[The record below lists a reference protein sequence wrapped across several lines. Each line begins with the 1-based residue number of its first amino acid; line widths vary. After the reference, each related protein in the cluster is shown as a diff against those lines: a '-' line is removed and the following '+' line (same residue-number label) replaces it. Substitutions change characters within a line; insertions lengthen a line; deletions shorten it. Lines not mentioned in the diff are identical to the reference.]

1 MQQKPAH
8 LTPRACG
15 TARTTARAAAV
26 ALQPSFLQQHGGANH
41 AGSWNQPSGRAE
53 SITCSTFLASCRPP
67 LTRRSPARQGGE
79 RRRAAG
85 ARGEPTRLMAV
96 TLRRPFDGSPGC
108 SAALENQVRMWDG
121 ISRSRAPRIAS
132 SPRDTV
138 EKCRM
143 PRGGPPGAGLGRGRL
158 SVGPGRTDRD
168 RASFLAVPR
177 AAVQLLW
184 DCSEMTGFQK
194 AQAKPTRASTS
205 PSPPMLGIL
214 KGLATSRGHSTV
226 GARTCHESTSSAG
239 ERGSSPLAAVNRRL
253 HGKANLLSRLTGT
266 SGWLSRPLMSVHL
279 LFSC

>member
-121 ISRSRAPRIAS
+121 ISRKRAPRIAS

-143 PRGGPPGAGLGRGRL
+143 PRGGPPGAGLGGGSRWGLGALTVIVRPSLQCPGRL
-158 SVGPGRTDRD
+158 CSCCGI
-168 RASFLAVPR
+168 
-177 AAVQLLW
+177 AA
-184 DCSEMTGFQK
+184 
-194 AQAKPTRASTS
+194 R
-205 PSPPMLGIL
+205 
-214 KGLATSRGHSTV
+214 
-226 GARTCHESTSSAG
+226 
-239 ERGSSPLAAVNRRL
+239 
-253 HGKANLLSRLTGT
+253 
-266 SGWLSRPLMSVHL
+266 
-279 LFSC
+279 